1 MTSAE
6 KQSLSWA
13 LVPLKSRE
21 RAKSRLAT
29 VLSPEQRTH
38 LFFRLAE
45 RVIRTL
51 QATRG
56 VDAVA
61 VITASAEIAAF
72 ARSLGATPILQ
83 SADFGMSAAFEQAVG
98 ELQITNAQRVLMLPG
113 DLPLISSAALEALL
127 TTAGNEPGVVVV
139 PDRHRTGTN
148 ALLCAPPRA
157 LSPCFGGH
165 SFERHIAAAKTANVK
180 AQVFEHD
187 ALALDLDHPEDLDY
201 LQTQDAAL
209 AAELLIAKPAV
220 TTAAHVED
228 RCAARAVNQ

>member
-1 MTSAE
+1 MTSE
-6 KQSLSWA
+6 KQALTWA

-38 LFFRLAE
+38 LFFALA
-45 RVIRTL
+45 RQVILTL
-51 QATRG
+51 QTTRG
-56 VDAVA
+56 IDAVA

-83 SADFGMSAAFEQAVG
+83 SADFGMSAAFELAVG
-98 ELQITNAQRVLMLPG
+98 ELQIANARRVLMLPG
-113 DLPLISSAALEALL
+113 DLPLISSVALEALL
-127 TTAGNEPGVVVV
+127 AAAGNEPGVVVV

-165 SFERHIAAAKTANVK
+165 SFERHMQAAQAARLD
-180 AQVFEHD
+180 AHIFEHE

-201 LQTQDAAL
+201 LQAQDSAL
-209 AAELLIAKPAV
+209 AAQLLIAKSCV
-220 TTAAHVED
+220 TTPPHIED